1 MVPFPQVEGLFAP
14 PGSAS
19 HAANTVSFAVP
30 QLSPSFASLPC
41 GETYCMASE
50 VRGLTS
56 VTCCA
61 AACER
66 PRNANSKHPTSNCTR
81 AIVLFDDIQF
91 LRSYTVCL
99 HGDPC
104 FSNFAAS

>member
-1 MVPFPQVEGLFAP
+1 MVPFPQVEGLVAP

-19 HAANTVSFAVP
+19 HAANTVSFALP
-30 QLSPSFASLPC
+30 QLSPSFASLPW

-50 VRGLTS
+50 VRDLTS

-66 PRNANSKHPTSNCTR
+66 PRKPNSKHPTSNCRR
-81 AIVLFDDIQF
+81 AIALFEDIQF
-91 LRSYTVCL
+91 LRSCTV
-99 HGDPC
+99 
-104 FSNFAAS
+104 FAQ